1 MECGILEERNCVMQI
16 LLHNKLKYIFILI
29 ITYSLSLPLVAEEFV
44 IDNNDLVISGGKVGD
59 VDKILSLLE
68 NNENIN
74 RVVFNGVYQGGQ
86 TDGLEISDL
95 IIDFEL
101 DTHIIDYCWG
111 NCIFMF
117 MGGQNRTMAKGSEL
131 AINMTGYRLEFI
143 EGIIEN
149 KDYEV
154 LGSLSEYIVWVD
166 EVAREEIIEYFT
178 LLLEQGVKPSFIIE
192 SIEKASKEN
201 WIPRRKQLLEANILT
216 E

>member
-16 LLHNKLKYIFILI
+16 LLHNRLKYIFILI

-44 IDNNDLVISGGKVGD
+44 IDNNDLIISGAKVGD

-117 MGGQNRTMAKGSEL
+117 MGGQNRTMAKGSKL

-149 KDYEV
+149 KDYEII
-154 LGSLSEYIVWVD
+154 GSLSEYIVWVD
-166 EVAREEIIEYFT
+166 ETAREEIIEYFT
-178 LLLEQGVKPSFIIE
+178 LLLEQGVEPSFIIE

>member
-44 IDNNDLVISGGKVGD
+44 IDNNDLVISGAKVGD

-178 LLLEQGVKPSFIIE
+178 LLLEQGVEPSFIIE

>member
-1 MECGILEERNCVMQI
+1 MQI
-16 LLHNKLKYIFILI
+16 LLHNRLKYIFILI
-29 ITYSLSLPLVAEEFV
+29 ITYSLSIPLVAEEFV

-166 EVAREEIIEYFT
+166 ETAREEIIEYFT

-201 WIPRRKQLLEANILT
+201 WIPRRKKLLEANILT
-216 E
+216 K

>member
-29 ITYSLSLPLVAEEFV
+29 TSYFLSLPLVAEEFV
-44 IDNNDLVISGGKVGD
+44 IDNNDLVISGAKVGD

-178 LLLEQGVKPSFIIE
+178 LLLEQGVEPSFIIE

>member
-29 ITYSLSLPLVAEEFV
+29 ITYFLSLPLVAEEFV
-44 IDNNDLVISGGKVGD
+44 IDNNDLVISGAKVGD

-178 LLLEQGVKPSFIIE
+178 LLLEQGVEPSFIIE

>member
-1 MECGILEERNCVMQI
+1 MQI
-16 LLHNKLKYIFILI
+16 LLHNRLKYIFILI
-29 ITYSLSLPLVAEEFV
+29 ITYSLSIPLVAEEFV
-44 IDNNDLVISGGKVGD
+44 IDNNDLIISGAKVED

-166 EVAREEIIEYFT
+166 ETAREEIIEYFT

-201 WIPRRKQLLEANILT
+201 WIPRRKKLLEANILT
-216 E
+216 K

>member
-1 MECGILEERNCVMQI
+1 MTNISQS
-16 LLHNKLKYIFILI
+16 FIWM
-29 ITYSLSLPLVAEEFV
+29 
-44 IDNNDLVISGGKVGD
+44 
-59 VDKILSLLE
+59 

-178 LLLEQGVKPSFIIE
+178 LLLEQGVEPSFIIE

>member
-1 MECGILEERNCVMQI
+1 MQI
-16 LLHNKLKYIFILI
+16 LLHNRLKYIFILI

-44 IDNNDLVISGGKVGD
+44 IDNNDLVISGAKVED

-166 EVAREEIIEYFT
+166 ETAREEIIEYFT

-201 WIPRRKQLLEANILT
+201 WIPRRKKLLEANILT
-216 E
+216 K

>member
-1 MECGILEERNCVMQI
+1 MQI
-16 LLHNKLKYIFILI
+16 LLHNELKYIFILI
-29 ITYSLSLPLVAEEFV
+29 ITYFLSLPLVAEEFV

-59 VDKILSLLE
+59 VDKFLSLLE

-178 LLLEQGVKPSFIIE
+178 LLLEQGVEPSFIIE

>member
-29 ITYSLSLPLVAEEFV
+29 ITYSLSIPLVAEEFV
-44 IDNNDLVISGGKVGD
+44 IDNNDLIISGAKVED
-59 VDKILSLLE
+59 VDEILSLLE

-166 EVAREEIIEYFT
+166 ETAREEIIEYFT
-178 LLLEQGVKPSFIIE
+178 LLLEQGVEPSFIIE

>member
-1 MECGILEERNCVMQI
+1 MQI
-16 LLHNKLKYIFILI
+16 LLHNELKYIFILI
-29 ITYSLSLPLVAEEFV
+29 ITYFLSLPLVAEEFV
-44 IDNNDLVISGGKVGD
+44 INNNDLVISGGKIGD
-59 VDKILSLLE
+59 VDKFLSLLE

-178 LLLEQGVKPSFIIE
+178 LLLEQGVEPSFIIE

>member
-1 MECGILEERNCVMQI
+1 MQI

-29 ITYSLSLPLVAEEFV
+29 ITYFLSLPLVAEEFV
-44 IDNNDLVISGGKVGD
+44 INNNDLVISGGKVGD

-143 EGIIEN
+143 EGIIKN

-166 EVAREEIIEYFT
+166 ETAREEIIEYFT
-178 LLLEQGVKPSFIIE
+178 LLLEQGVEPSFIIE

>member
-16 LLHNKLKYIFILI
+16 LLHNRLKYIFILI

-44 IDNNDLVISGGKVGD
+44 IDNNDLIISGAKVED

-101 DTHIIDYCWG
+101 DTHIIDYC
-111 NCIFMF
+111 
-117 MGGQNRTMAKGSEL
+117 
-131 AINMTGYRLEFI
+131 
-143 EGIIEN
+143 
-149 KDYEV
+149 
-154 LGSLSEYIVWVD
+154 
-166 EVAREEIIEYFT
+166 
-178 LLLEQGVKPSFIIE
+178 
-192 SIEKASKEN
+192 
-201 WIPRRKQLLEANILT
+201 
-216 E
+216 

>member
-1 MECGILEERNCVMQI
+1 MQI
-16 LLHNKLKYIFILI
+16 LLHNELKYIFILI
-29 ITYSLSLPLVAEEFV
+29 ITYFLSLPLVAEEFV

-59 VDKILSLLE
+59 VDKFLSLLE

-166 EVAREEIIEYFT
+166 EIAREEIIEYFT
-178 LLLEQGVKPSFIIE
+178 LLLEQGVEPSFIIE

>member
-1 MECGILEERNCVMQI
+1 MQI

-44 IDNNDLVISGGKVGD
+44 IDNNDLVISGAKVED

-166 EVAREEIIEYFT
+166 ETAREEIIEYFT
-178 LLLEQGVKPSFIIE
+178 LLLEQGVEPSFIIE

-201 WIPRRKQLLEANILT
+201 WIPRRKKLLEANILT
-216 E
+216 K

>member
-1 MECGILEERNCVMQI
+1 MQI
-16 LLHNKLKYIFILI
+16 LLHNRLKYIFILI

-44 IDNNDLVISGGKVGD
+44 IDNNDLIISGAKVGD

-166 EVAREEIIEYFT
+166 ETAREEIIEYFT

-201 WIPRRKQLLEANILT
+201 WIPRRKKLLEANILT
-216 E
+216 K

>member
-16 LLHNKLKYIFILI
+16 LLHNRLKYIFILI
-29 ITYSLSLPLVAEEFV
+29 ITYSLSIPLVAEEFV
-44 IDNNDLVISGGKVGD
+44 INNNDLVISGGKVGD

-178 LLLEQGVKPSFIIE
+178 LLLEQGVEPSFIIE

>member
-86 TDGLEISDL
+86 TDGLKISDL

-178 LLLEQGVKPSFIIE
+178 LLLEQGVEPSFIIE

>member
-1 MECGILEERNCVMQI
+1 MQI
-16 LLHNKLKYIFILI
+16 LLHNRLKYIFILI
-29 ITYSLSLPLVAEEFV
+29 ITYSLSIPLVAEEFV
-44 IDNNDLVISGGKVGD
+44 IDNNDLIISGAKVED
-59 VDKILSLLE
+59 VDEILSLLE

-166 EVAREEIIEYFT
+166 ETAREEIIEYFT
-178 LLLEQGVKPSFIIE
+178 LLLEQGVEPSFIIE

>member
-16 LLHNKLKYIFILI
+16 LLHNRLKYIFILI
-29 ITYSLSLPLVAEEFV
+29 ITYSLSIPLVAEEFV
-44 IDNNDLVISGGKVGD
+44 IDNNDLIISGAKVED
-59 VDKILSLLE
+59 VDEILSLLE

-166 EVAREEIIEYFT
+166 ETAREEIIEYFT
-178 LLLEQGVKPSFIIE
+178 LLLEQGVEPSFIIE

-201 WIPRRKQLLEANILT
+201 WIPRRKKLLEANILT
-216 E
+216 K

>member
-1 MECGILEERNCVMQI
+1 MQI
-16 LLHNKLKYIFILI
+16 LLHNELKYIFILI
-29 ITYSLSLPLVAEEFV
+29 ITYFLSLPLVAEEFV

-59 VDKILSLLE
+59 VDKFLSLLE

-154 LGSLSEYIVWVD
+154 LGTLPEYIVWVD

-178 LLLEQGVKPSFIIE
+178 LLLEQGVEPSFIIE

>member
-29 ITYSLSLPLVAEEFV
+29 ITYFLSLPLVAEEFV

-59 VDKILSLLE
+59 VDKFLSLLE

-178 LLLEQGVKPSFIIE
+178 LLLEQGVEPSFIIE

>member
-16 LLHNKLKYIFILI
+16 LLHNRLKYIFILI
-29 ITYSLSLPLVAEEFV
+29 ITYSLSIPLVAEEFV
-44 IDNNDLVISGGKVGD
+44 IDNNDLIISGAIVED

-166 EVAREEIIEYFT
+166 ETAREEIIEYFT
-178 LLLEQGVKPSFIIE
+178 LLLEQGVEPSFIIE

-201 WIPRRKQLLEANILT
+201 WIPRRKKLLEANILT
-216 E
+216 K

>member
-1 MECGILEERNCVMQI
+1 MQI

-86 TDGLEISDL
+86 TDGLKISDL

-178 LLLEQGVKPSFIIE
+178 LLLEQGVEPSFIIE

>member
-1 MECGILEERNCVMQI
+1 MECGILEERNYSMQI

-29 ITYSLSLPLVAEEFV
+29 ITYFLSLSLVAEEFA
-44 IDNNDLVISGGKVGD
+44 IENNDLIISGGQVED
-59 VDKILSLLE
+59 TEQILFLLE

-74 RVVFNGVYQGGQ
+74 RVVFNGVYQGRQ

-101 DTHIIDYCWG
+101 DTHIIDYCLG

-117 MGGQNRTMAKGSEL
+117 MGGQNRTMAKGSE
-131 AINMTGYRLEFI
+131 ISISMNSYSLEFV
-143 EGIIEN
+143 EEIIEN
-149 KDYEV
+149 KDYE
-154 LGSLSEYIVWVD
+154 LIGSLAEYVVWVD
-166 EVAREEIIEYFT
+166 EIARIEIIEYFT
-178 LLLEQGVKPSFIIE
+178 LLLEQGVQPAFIIE
-192 SIEKASKEN
+192 SIEKASKED

>member
-16 LLHNKLKYIFILI
+16 LLHNRLKYIFILI
-29 ITYSLSLPLVAEEFV
+29 ITYSLSIPLVAEEFV
-44 IDNNDLVISGGKVGD
+44 IDNNDLIISGAKVED

-166 EVAREEIIEYFT
+166 ENAREEIIEYFT

-201 WIPRRKQLLEANILT
+201 WIPRRKKLLEANILT
-216 E
+216 K

>member
-1 MECGILEERNCVMQI
+1 MECGILEERNYSMQI

-29 ITYSLSLPLVAEEFV
+29 ITYFLSLSLVAEEFV
-44 IDNNDLVISGGKVGD
+44 IENNDLVISGGGVGD
-59 VDKILSLLE
+59 VDKVLSLLE
-68 NNENIN
+68 NNENIK
-74 RVVFNGVYQGGQ
+74 RVVFNGVYQGRQ

-117 MGGQNRTMAKGSEL
+117 MGGQNRTMAKGSE
-131 AINMTGYRLEFI
+131 ISISMNGYRLEFI

-149 KDYEV
+149 NDYEV
-154 LGSLSEYIVWVD
+154 IGSLAEYIVWV
-166 EVAREEIIEYFT
+166 EEIARVEIIEYFT
-178 LLLEQGVKPSFIIE
+178 LLLEQGVQPAFIIE
-192 SIEKASKEN
+192 SIEKASKED

>member
-1 MECGILEERNCVMQI
+1 EERNCVMQI
-16 LLHNKLKYIFILI
+16 LLHNRLKYIFILI
-29 ITYSLSLPLVAEEFV
+29 ITYSLSIPLVAEEFV
-44 IDNNDLVISGGKVGD
+44 IDNNDLIISGAKVED
-59 VDKILSLLE
+59 VDEILSLLE

-166 EVAREEIIEYFT
+166 ETAREEIIEYFT
-178 LLLEQGVKPSFIIE
+178 LLLEQGVEPSFIIE

-201 WIPRRKQLLEANILT
+201 WIPRRKKLLEANILT
-216 E
+216 K

>member
-1 MECGILEERNCVMQI
+1 MQI
-16 LLHNKLKYIFILI
+16 LLHNRLKYIFILI
-29 ITYSLSLPLVAEEFV
+29 ITYSLSLPLVAEEFF

-166 EVAREEIIEYFT
+166 ETAREEIIEYFT
-178 LLLEQGVKPSFIIE
+178 LLLEQGVEPSFIIE

-201 WIPRRKQLLEANILT
+201 WIPRRKKLLEANILT
-216 E
+216 K

>member
-1 MECGILEERNCVMQI
+1 MQI
-16 LLHNKLKYIFILI
+16 LLHNRLKYIFILI

-44 IDNNDLVISGGKVGD
+44 IDNNDLVISGAKVED

-166 EVAREEIIEYFT
+166 ETAREEIIEYFT
-178 LLLEQGVKPSFIIE
+178 LLLEQGVEPSFIIE

-201 WIPRRKQLLEANILT
+201 WIPRRKKLLEANILT
-216 E
+216 K

>member
-44 IDNNDLVISGGKVGD
+44 IDNNDLVISGAKVGD

-166 EVAREEIIEYFT
+166 ETAREEIIEYFT
-178 LLLEQGVKPSFIIE
+178 LLLEQGVEPSFIIE

-201 WIPRRKQLLEANILT
+201 WIPRRKKLLEANILT

>member
-1 MECGILEERNCVMQI
+1 MQI

-29 ITYSLSLPLVAEEFV
+29 ITYFLSLPLVAEEFV
-44 IDNNDLVISGGKVGD
+44 IDNNDLVISGAKVGD

-166 EVAREEIIEYFT
+166 KVAREEIIEYFT
-178 LLLEQGVKPSFIIE
+178 LLLEQGVEPSFIIE

>member
-29 ITYSLSLPLVAEEFV
+29 ITYFLSLPLVAEEFV
-44 IDNNDLVISGGKVGD
+44 INNNDLVISGGKVGD

-149 KDYEV
+149 KDYEII
-154 LGSLSEYIVWVD
+154 GSLSEYIVWVD
-166 EVAREEIIEYFT
+166 ETAREEIIEYFT
-178 LLLEQGVKPSFIIE
+178 LLLEQGVEPSFIIE

>member
-1 MECGILEERNCVMQI
+1 MQI
-16 LLHNKLKYIFILI
+16 LLHNELKYIFILI
-29 ITYSLSLPLVAEEFV
+29 ITYFLSLPLVAEEFV
-44 IDNNDLVISGGKVGD
+44 IDNNDLVISGGKIGD
-59 VDKILSLLE
+59 VDKFLSLLE

-154 LGSLSEYIVWVD
+154 LGTLPEYIVWVD

-178 LLLEQGVKPSFIIE
+178 LLLEQGVEPSFIIE

>member
-16 LLHNKLKYIFILI
+16 LLHNRLKYIFILI
-29 ITYSLSLPLVAEEFV
+29 ITYSLSIPLVAEEFV
-44 IDNNDLVISGGKVGD
+44 IDNNDLIISGAKVED

-166 EVAREEIIEYFT
+166 ETAREEIIEYFT

-201 WIPRRKQLLEANILT
+201 WIPRRKKLLEANILT
-216 E
+216 K

>member
-16 LLHNKLKYIFILI
+16 SLHNKLKYIFILI

-44 IDNNDLVISGGKVGD
+44 IDNNDLVISGAKVGD
-59 VDKILSLLE
+59 VDKILKILE

-166 EVAREEIIEYFT
+166 ETAREEIIEYFT
-178 LLLEQGVKPSFIIE
+178 LLLEQGVEPSFIIE

-201 WIPRRKQLLEANILT
+201 WIPRRKKLLEANNLT